1 MFTTIATGDF
11 PQQQFG
17 IIFTFGF
24 VYFSVVWIFHT
35 ELCLEFI
42 KARTVIL
49 HKSFKLLLL
58 FFGLPGSWPGIG
70 GKQGNRGGSCWSF
83 GQVQRSGGENPE
95 HSQLQL
101 ALLPWPERRCRS
113 DELSSWCSGWSK
125 RLCLCSPCPALSWD
139 SYAGRVWAHSRGYL
153 AQAQH
158 VILQD
163 PAGSLETFLADW
175 EPPARCLVKSISIQ
189 GCLPYGRLMTP
200 SRGVYPESGPSW
212 GLAGCVLISALPKA

>member
-1 MFTTIATGDF
+1 MLQEHVYQNDHREF
-11 PQQQFG
+11 P
-17 IIFTFGF
+17 TAA
-24 VYFSVVWIFHT
+24 VWDHFYIWLCVFLCWVFHS

-42 KARTVIL
+42 KARAVIL
-49 HKSFKLLLL
+49 RKSFKLLLL

-70 GKQGNRGGSCWSF
+70 GKQGNKGGSCWSF

-113 DELSSWCSGWSK
+113 DELSSWCSGWTK

-139 SYAGRVWAHSRGYL
+139 SYAGRVWAHSRGY
-153 AQAQH
+153 QACHPLRPSRQPG
-158 VILQD
+158 D
-163 PAGSLETFLADW
+163 
-175 EPPARCLVKSISIQ
+175 
-189 GCLPYGRLMTP
+189 LPGRLWATGMMP
-200 SRGVYPESGPSW
+200 GEEHFYPRLLTMWKTHDPFSWGLSWIWSLMW